1 MPPRKH
7 LAVHVVDDHEEGTEK
22 LTAAAALAAKH
33 INSVQWVSHVLPS
46 SVCLSL
52 AGSKH

>member
-1 MPPRKH
+1 MPTRKH
-7 LAVHVVDDHEEGTEK
+7 LAVDDHEESTEK

-33 INSVQWVSHVLPS
+33 INSVQWFPHVRPL

-52 AGSKH
+52 